1 MKCKKVISLF
11 LVMTLSTSLLLAGC
25 GGAAEE
31 TVSETEE
38 VAEETA
44 SEEDEEEADSK
55 EAEAEK
61 EETSAESEEKGSD
74 DELAVSLMQKYSAGT
89 GNYSGETVHVK
100 RDESIQMELG
110 YNANNSDMSIFD
122 SFVVYQD
129 ADLTYPVDIFDIEF
143 DAESGILTIAPPYY
157 GIGEMSSSEIE
168 LGHLSGNYLNDHE
181 GNAWGTLSQYYL
193 ATYVDVATG
202 EALEVPSVTVIK
214 VDAEL
219 SAPQMN
225 FEPTEDGYARFTW
238 KEVEGADGYLLFK
251 INRDETGYWEYN
263 SVYADVT
270 GNEWC
275 AKDEEFV
282 SDYDDTVLSINYR
295 FQQYFIDDDS
305 MAWMEENAAELLEGD
320 DDIAY
325 DEYWGEYY
333 GMIAYNSEGASSMS
347 NLMSAAD
354 LAKMLPTERAIHANE
369 ETFFDVHGVQNLPAV
384 MNVVMCDGST
394 AQKVIAY
401 DFDSVVKEEDNNLL
415 IVKARGLQTPFV
427 EEIHVYD
434 VNWDALDADMEAVTE
449 RQEKLQNKGG
459 NVMPSLTVD
468 EEVQTPETEEEPAKE
483 EEPVKEE
490 EPAKEEAEETPAK
503 EAEKEKPEVTEDDG
517 IKEVEITVTANSAMS
532 EYIALQMMET
542 ENAIDI
548 SAFPES
554 ADTNLIVDAFFEAQ
568 YQNPIVLGV
577 QGGSID
583 TENRI
588 LYVDYDFDKKTT
600 SEKQDEIARKVEEI
614 VAEII
619 TDDMSDAEK
628 NLAINTYLC
637 ENAVYDNDA
646 LENAEKYSFTQVDED
661 FYDSFTAYGILVDG
675 VGVCASYSASYKL
688 LADAAGLDCVV
699 VTGYLDGSVP
709 HAWNKVNLDGEWYI
723 VDSTN
728 NDNDVIENAL
738 LNLSD
743 YAAGST
749 LVEDERFALDDKL
762 FTYSAGEEEHEYYHV
777 TERFFDKEEIAAK
790 LAELLIADG
799 EAMLRTE
806 YDIDDE
812 TFYEIA
818 QDAANQA
825 GKNINGFYWM
835 GVINLQE

>member
-1 MKCKKVISLF
+1 M
-11 LVMTLSTSLLLAGC
+11 
-25 GGAAEE
+25 
-31 TVSETEE
+31 
-38 VAEETA
+38 
-44 SEEDEEEADSK
+44 
-55 EAEAEK
+55 
-61 EETSAESEEKGSD
+61 
-74 DELAVSLMQKYSAGT
+74 
-89 GNYSGETVHVK
+89 
-100 RDESIQMELG
+100 
-110 YNANNSDMSIFD
+110 
-122 SFVVYQD
+122 
-129 ADLTYPVDIFDIEF
+129 
-143 DAESGILTIAPPYY
+143 
-157 GIGEMSSSEIE
+157 
-168 LGHLSGNYLNDHE
+168 
-181 GNAWGTLSQYYL
+181 
-193 ATYVDVATG
+193 
-202 EALEVPSVTVIK
+202 
-214 VDAEL
+214 
-219 SAPQMN
+219 
-225 FEPTEDGYARFTW
+225 
-238 KEVEGADGYLLFK
+238 
-251 INRDETGYWEYN
+251 
-263 SVYADVT
+263 
-270 GNEWC
+270 
-275 AKDEEFV
+275 
-282 SDYDDTVLSINYR
+282 
-295 FQQYFIDDDS
+295 
-305 MAWMEENAAELLEGD
+305 
-320 DDIAY
+320 
-325 DEYWGEYY
+325 
-333 GMIAYNSEGASSMS
+333 
-347 NLMSAAD
+347 
-354 LAKMLPTERAIHANE
+354 
-369 ETFFDVHGVQNLPAV
+369 
-384 MNVVMCDGST
+384 
-394 AQKVIAY
+394 
-401 DFDSVVKEEDNNLL
+401 
-415 IVKARGLQTPFV
+415 
-427 EEIHVYD
+427 
-434 VNWDALDADMEAVTE
+434 
-449 RQEKLQNKGG
+449 
-459 NVMPSLTVD
+459 
-468 EEVQTPETEEEPAKE
+468 
-483 EEPVKEE
+483 
-490 EPAKEEAEETPAK
+490 
-503 EAEKEKPEVTEDDG
+503 TEDDG
-517 IKEVEITVTANSAMS
+517 VKEVEITVTANSAMS

-588 LYVDYDFDKKTT
+588 LYVDYDFDKGTT
-600 SEKQDEIARKVEEI
+600 AQKQDEISQKVEEI

-743 YAAGST
+743 SAAGST

-762 FTYSAGEEEHEYYHV
+762 FTYSAGEEEHEYYHA

-790 LAELLIADG
+790 LAELLVADG

-825 GKNINGFYWM
+825 GKNISGFYWM